1 MDAWWHGASRS
12 AIGSSAF
19 CSDQE
24 HSRYP
29 LRHLHANN
37 CPPASLSTFCPPLPP
52 VTECHARPLH
62 ASREA
67 YASCLAPVLPLYLQT
82 SVPNTANDVIRS
94 RPSCSQLVSSP
105 CSSATLRTTAPI
117 LAFCLALTA
126 RSRASS
132 HSLSPP
138 SPKTTQH
145 FLHRSDIKLVFFF
158 CKVGCSV
165 IRSAKAARSPSRPR
179 QLLGPHQAKP
189 DSQIGTVF
197 TRVIGHLRHF
207 LPFGEKI
214 FGLAVTTTNCKSRW
228 SAPRHLAQQPSDRRS
243 KSLGAGIEL
252 LIRCCWEYSRHNSN
266 LERLLASL

>member
-132 HSLSPP
+132 HSLSPL

-145 FLHRSDIKLVFFF
+145 FLHRSDIKLVF
-158 CKVGCSV
+158 S
-165 IRSAKAARSPSRPR
+165 SAKWAVKSSDPQRPPVAPP
-179 QLLGPHQAKP
+179 GPGSSSVRTKQKP

-252 LIRCCWEYSRHNSN
+252 LIRCCWEYSRHISN
-266 LERLLASL
+266 LEGLLASL